1 MPRVRKPDSEPR
13 QTPQL
18 NTRLSAED
26 LVKLENVC
34 RAEGKTKTEL
44 LRKAVLIYLDSYDR
58 KAEEAKRDRLAEAME
73 SMTSAIK
80 GLSEG
85 QRNSTER
92 LAKLAA
98 RTLIDVGTL
107 QQVFY
112 KRASDK
118 DRDDLWDEA
127 RKNALERLRKKRKG
141 GDPEATE
148 IVKDAVSS

>member
-1 MPRVRKPDSEPR
+1 MPRVRKPGSEPR

-73 SMTSAIK
+73 SMVSAIK
-80 GLSEG
+80 GLSKG
-85 QRNSTER
+85 QSESTER
-92 LAKLAA
+92 LAKMAA
-98 RTLIDVGTL
+98 RVMIDVGTM

-127 RKNALERLRKKRKG
+127 RKKALERLRKKRKG
-141 GDPEATE
+141 GDPEASE
-148 IVKDAVSS
+148 IVKDAISS

>member
-1 MPRVRKPDSEPR
+1 MPRVRKPGSEPR

-18 NTRLSAED
+18 NTRLSTED
-26 LVKLENVC
+26 LVKLETIC
-34 RAEGKTKTEL
+34 RMEGKTKTEI
-44 LRKAVLIYLDSYDR
+44 LRKAVLNYIDGYDQ
-58 KAEEAKRDRLAEAME
+58 KAEEAKQDRLVEAME
-73 SMTSAIK
+73 SMTKAIRT
-80 GLSEG
+80 LSEG
-85 QRNSTER
+85 QNKSTER

-112 KRASDK
+112 RRASEK

-127 RKNALERLRKKRKG
+127 RRGALERLRKKRKG

-148 IVKDAVSS
+148 IVQDAVSS